1 MNLISTQ
8 VAQRP
13 APPGTRGSTAVW
25 YFAARGTGVW
35 LGVGASTEVVG
46 GADAAWREP
55 AALLRARA
63 AGVSTLQ
70 APSSLRAN
78 MALERFEV
86 VDLRS
91 GDREATACAGE
102 YLAGAA
108 AALRPCACEERL
120 GYANCGGAPARR
132 AAADADVPPAAPA
145 AVAAPAA
152 ADAPATTAPAASP
165 DPRCA
170 LDLARLAGLWTLAL
184 PVFYDTE
191 ALAASEWSAY
201 VDTVYGSLDAAAFPL
216 DLRCVTFFYH
226 GRLPAGVKPQ
236 FERRRR
242 RAGTPTLGDVIDVGA
257 RGLAWEVYVYGASDF
272 AVKNG
277 EAAPGDGRVVD
288 RGRVLLAP
296 ADNTTV
302 EVWHDFDDCRHATN
316 RGAQVGYW
324 GTFAPGSGVA
334 ANLGRTLVSN
344 GDGYRAAC
352 VWLAPGDSD
361 CRAGTTAAH
370 AALRR
375 HALAAGYD
383 SLVSCCGHRGSHP
396 QRRYEVVFF
405 RPVCPVPRQR
415 GDLGACPGPGLVL
428 VRALG
433 ANRTCACD
441 NGFVDVNC
449 DAPQAPTDRSLDTCG
464 GHAGSP
470 PQQCVSPKARDQPHE
485 DLSAANHMRAPATD
499 AGGTEEAALNSPG
512 RMECASASK
521 ATPSALRQQPQF
533 CTQHWTGQVARCQH
547 DCADLERRMCPA
559 TYQKRPRPHLLY
571 AHVEKT
577 GGSSVECAAQG
588 MVRDGLWTNLGHATI
603 ADVVTCRGLCSHGG
617 VRPQT
622 VVSVREPYSYWRSL
636 YAYAHFGRHSA
647 LKTHKSFA
655 GFMEDARAVGE
666 RLAAGDVPTV
676 DVAHLNDPGVHL
688 PNKVWFQSECIKRS
702 CGRPCDADHYLR
714 TESLD
719 RDWRDLLRR
728 LDLPP
733 VALPHTN
740 VLRVPNIQTIFS
752 SAIVDII
759 HTYDAP
765 MFDEFHYIRRADTPF
780 ELGAV
785 RPNAT
790 RQLAGGCPSPA
801 ELDRAAVP
809 LLGTLVAPGARPE
822 WDTYLARV
830 YGGPLA
836 LGVYPFDLDAL
847 EWLFYFSP
855 LGALRPVSVPPK
867 CAVPDGT
874 AWIRPGRAFPKF
886 LAPSRAR
893 GAFVQRSAGRP
904 FLSLR
909 NGSRVEVMDTE
920 CLGYE
925 NCAGRSAAR

>member
-1 MNLISTQ
+1 MISAQ
-8 VAQRP
+8 IAQRP

-55 AALLRARA
+55 VALLRARA

-102 YLAGAA
+102 YLAGAG

-120 GYANCGGAPARR
+120 GYANGGGAPARR
-132 AAADADVPPAAPA
+132 AVPGAGAPPAAP
-145 AVAAPAA
+145 A
-152 ADAPATTAPAASP
+152 ADAPATTVPAASP

-170 LDLARLAGLWTLAL
+170 LNLARLAGLWTLTL
-184 PVFYDTE
+184 PIFYDDK
-191 ALAASEWSAY
+191 ALAVSEWSGY
-201 VDTVYGSLDAAAFPL
+201 VDAVYGSLDAAAFPL
-216 DLRCVTFFYH
+216 DLRCVTFWYH
-226 GRLPAGVKPQ
+226 GRLPAGIKPE

-242 RAGTPTLGDVIDVGA
+242 RAGTSTLGDVIDVGA
-257 RGLAWEVYVYGASDF
+257 RGLAWEVYIYGASDF
-272 AVKNG
+272 AVMDG
-277 EAAPGDGRVVD
+277 EAAPGDGRIGD
-288 RGRVLLAP
+288 RGHVLRAPTHNARV
-296 ADNTTV
+296 
-302 EVWHDFDDCRHATN
+302 EIWHDFDDCRHAAGG
-316 RGAQVGYW
+316 RAQVGYW
-324 GTFAPGSGVA
+324 GTVAPGSGVV
-334 ANLGRTLVSN
+334 ANLGRTLISN
-344 GDGYRAAC
+344 GDGYRSAC
-352 VWLAPGDSD
+352 AWLAPRDSD

-370 AALRR
+370 VALRR

-405 RPVCPVPRQR
+405 RPMCPVPRR
-415 GDLGACPGPGLVL
+415 RDDLGACPGLGLVL
-428 VRALG
+428 ERARG
-433 ANRTCACD
+433 VNRTCACD
-441 NGFVDVNC
+441 DGFVDVNC
-449 DAPQAPTDRSLDTCG
+449 DAPRAPPDQSPDTCG
-464 GHAGSP
+464 GHAGAP
-470 PQQCVSPKARDQPHE
+470 PQRCMSPKARDQPHE

-499 AGGTEEAALNSPG
+499 PGGTKEAALNSPG
-512 RMECASASK
+512 RIKCASEA
-521 ATPSALRQQPQF
+521 APSARRQQPQF
-533 CTQHWTGQVARCQH
+533 CTHYWTGQVARCQR
-547 DCADLERRMCPA
+547 DCADLERSMCSA
-559 TYQKRPRPHLLY
+559 TYQERPRPHLLY

-588 MVRDGLWTNLGHATI
+588 MVRDGLWTNLGHTTI
-603 ADVVTCRGLCSHGG
+603 ADVVTCRGLCGHGG

-622 VVSVREPYSYWRSL
+622 VVSVREPYSYWKSL
-636 YAYAHFGRHSA
+636 DAYAHFGHHSA

-666 RLAAGDVPTV
+666 RLAAGDIPTV

-714 TESLD
+714 TEVLD
-719 RDWRDLLRR
+719 RDWCDLLRR
-728 LDLPP
+728 LDLPS
-733 VALPHTN
+733 VALPHAN
-740 VLRVPNIQTIFS
+740 VLRVPNVQTVFS
-752 SAIVDII
+752 AAIVDVI

-765 MFDEFHYIRRADTPF
+765 MFDEFHYLRRAAPF

-809 LLGTLVAPGARPE
+809 LLGTLIAPGARPE
-822 WDTYLARV
+822 WNAYLVRV
-830 YGGPLA
+830 YGEPLA
-836 LGVYPFDLDAL
+836 PGVYPFDLDAL

-867 CAVPDGT
+867 CPVPDGT
-874 AWIRPGRAFPKF
+874 AWTRPGRAFPEF
-886 LAPSRAR
+886 LATSRAR
-893 GAFVQRSAGRP
+893 GVFVQRSAGRP
-904 FLSLR
+904 PRPLR
-909 NGSRVEVMDTE
+909 NGSHVG
-920 CLGYE
+920 L
-925 NCAGRSAAR
+925 

>member
-1 MNLISTQ
+1 MISAQ
-8 VAQRP
+8 IAQRP

-55 AALLRARA
+55 VALLRARA

-102 YLAGAA
+102 YLAGAG

-132 AAADADVPPAAPA
+132 AVPGAGAPPAAP
-145 AVAAPAA
+145 A
-152 ADAPATTAPAASP
+152 ADAPATTVPAASP

-170 LDLARLAGLWTLAL
+170 LNLARLAGLWTLTL
-184 PVFYDTE
+184 PIFYDDK
-191 ALAASEWSAY
+191 ALAVSEWSGY
-201 VDTVYGSLDAAAFPL
+201 VDAVYGSLDAAAFPL
-216 DLRCVTFFYH
+216 DLRCVTFWYH
-226 GRLPAGVKPQ
+226 GRLPAGIKPE

-242 RAGTPTLGDVIDVGA
+242 RAGTSTLGDVIDVGA
-257 RGLAWEVYVYGASDF
+257 RGLAWEVYIYGASDF
-272 AVKNG
+272 AVMDG
-277 EAAPGDGRVVD
+277 EAAPGDGRIGD
-288 RGRVLLAP
+288 RGHVLRAPTHNARV
-296 ADNTTV
+296 
-302 EVWHDFDDCRHATN
+302 EIWHDFDDCRHAAGG
-316 RGAQVGYW
+316 RAQVGYW
-324 GTFAPGSGVA
+324 GTVAPGSGVV
-334 ANLGRTLVSN
+334 ANLGRTLISN
-344 GDGYRAAC
+344 GDGYRSAC
-352 VWLAPGDSD
+352 AWLAPRDSD

-370 AALRR
+370 VALRR

-405 RPVCPVPRQR
+405 RPMCPVPRR
-415 GDLGACPGPGLVL
+415 RDDLGACPGLGLVL
-428 VRALG
+428 ERARG
-433 ANRTCACD
+433 VNRTCACD
-441 NGFVDVNC
+441 DGFVDVNC
-449 DAPQAPTDRSLDTCG
+449 DAPRAPPDQSPDTCG
-464 GHAGSP
+464 GHAGAP
-470 PQQCVSPKARDQPHE
+470 PQRCMSPKARDQPHE

-499 AGGTEEAALNSPG
+499 PGGTKEAALNSPG
-512 RMECASASK
+512 RIKCASEA
-521 ATPSALRQQPQF
+521 APSARRQQPQF
-533 CTQHWTGQVARCQH
+533 CTHYWTGQVARCQR
-547 DCADLERRMCPA
+547 DCADLERSMCSA
-559 TYQKRPRPHLLY
+559 TYQERPRPHLLY

-588 MVRDGLWTNLGHATI
+588 MVRDGLWTNLGHTTI
-603 ADVVTCRGLCSHGG
+603 ADVVTCRGLCGHGG

-622 VVSVREPYSYWRSL
+622 VVSVREPYSYWKSL
-636 YAYAHFGRHSA
+636 YAYAHFGHHSA

-666 RLAAGDVPTV
+666 RLATGDVPTV

-714 TESLD
+714 TEVLD
-719 RDWRDLLRR
+719 RDWCDLLRR
-728 LDLPP
+728 LDLPS
-733 VALPHTN
+733 VALPHAN
-740 VLRVPNIQTIFS
+740 VLRVPNVQTVFS
-752 SAIVDII
+752 AAIVDVI

-765 MFDEFHYIRRADTPF
+765 MFDEFHYLRRAAPF

-809 LLGTLVAPGARPE
+809 LLGTLIAPGARPE
-822 WDTYLARV
+822 WNAYLVRV
-830 YGGPLA
+830 YGEPLA
-836 LGVYPFDLDAL
+836 PGVYPFDLDAL

-867 CAVPDGT
+867 CPVPDGT
-874 AWIRPGRAFPKF
+874 AWTRPGRAFPEF
-886 LAPSRAR
+886 LATSRAR
-893 GAFVQRSAGRP
+893 GVFVQRSAGRP
-904 FLSLR
+904 PRPLR
-909 NGSRVEVMDTE
+909 NGSHVG
-920 CLGYE
+920 L
-925 NCAGRSAAR
+925 

>member
-1 MNLISTQ
+1 MISAQ
-8 VAQRP
+8 IAQRP

-55 AALLRARA
+55 VALLRARA

-102 YLAGAA
+102 YLAGAG

-120 GYANCGGAPARR
+120 GYANGGGAPARR
-132 AAADADVPPAAPA
+132 AVPGAGAPPAAP
-145 AVAAPAA
+145 A
-152 ADAPATTAPAASP
+152 ADAPATTVPAASP

-170 LDLARLAGLWTLAL
+170 LNLARLAGLWTLTL
-184 PVFYDTE
+184 PIFYDDK
-191 ALAASEWSAY
+191 ALAVSEWSGY
-201 VDTVYGSLDAAAFPL
+201 VDAVYGSLDAAAFPL
-216 DLRCVTFFYH
+216 DLRCVTFWYH
-226 GRLPAGVKPQ
+226 GRLPAGIKPE

-242 RAGTPTLGDVIDVGA
+242 RAGTSTLGDVIDVGA
-257 RGLAWEVYVYGASDF
+257 RGLAWEVYIYGASDF
-272 AVKNG
+272 AVMDG
-277 EAAPGDGRVVD
+277 EAAPGDGRIGD
-288 RGRVLLAP
+288 RGHVLRAPTHNARV
-296 ADNTTV
+296 
-302 EVWHDFDDCRHATN
+302 EIWHDFDDCRHAAGG
-316 RGAQVGYW
+316 RAQVGYW
-324 GTFAPGSGVA
+324 GTVAPGSGVV
-334 ANLGRTLVSN
+334 ANLGRTLISN
-344 GDGYRAAC
+344 GDGYRSAC
-352 VWLAPGDSD
+352 AWLAPRDSD

-370 AALRR
+370 VALRR

-405 RPVCPVPRQR
+405 RPMCPVPRR
-415 GDLGACPGPGLVL
+415 RDDLGACPGLGLVL
-428 VRALG
+428 ERARG
-433 ANRTCACD
+433 VNRTCACD
-441 NGFVDVNC
+441 DGFVDVNC
-449 DAPQAPTDRSLDTCG
+449 DAPRAPPDQSPDTCG
-464 GHAGSP
+464 GHAGAP
-470 PQQCVSPKARDQPHE
+470 PQRCMSPKARDQPHE

-499 AGGTEEAALNSPG
+499 PGGTKEAALNSPG
-512 RMECASASK
+512 RIKCASEA
-521 ATPSALRQQPQF
+521 APSARRQQPQF
-533 CTQHWTGQVARCQH
+533 CTHYWTGQVARCQR
-547 DCADLERRMCPA
+547 DCADLERSMCSA
-559 TYQKRPRPHLLY
+559 TYQERPRPHLLY

-588 MVRDGLWTNLGHATI
+588 MVRDGLWTNLGHTTI
-603 ADVVTCRGLCSHGG
+603 ADVVTCRGLCGHGG

-622 VVSVREPYSYWRSL
+622 VVSVREPYSYWKSL
-636 YAYAHFGRHSA
+636 YAYAHFGHHSA

-666 RLAAGDVPTV
+666 RLAAGDIPTV

-714 TESLD
+714 TEVLD
-719 RDWRDLLRR
+719 RDWCDLLRR
-728 LDLPP
+728 LDLPS
-733 VALPHTN
+733 VALPHAN
-740 VLRVPNIQTIFS
+740 VLRVPNVQTVFS
-752 SAIVDII
+752 AAIVDVI

-765 MFDEFHYIRRADTPF
+765 MFDEFHYLRRAAPF

-809 LLGTLVAPGARPE
+809 LLGTLIAPGARPE
-822 WDTYLARV
+822 WNAYLVRV
-830 YGGPLA
+830 YGEPLA
-836 LGVYPFDLDAL
+836 PGVYPFDLDAL

-867 CAVPDGT
+867 CPVPDGT
-874 AWIRPGRAFPKF
+874 AWTRPGRAFPEF
-886 LAPSRAR
+886 LATSRAR
-893 GAFVQRSAGRP
+893 GVFVQRSAGRP
-904 FLSLR
+904 PRPLR
-909 NGSRVEVMDTE
+909 NGSHVG
-920 CLGYE
+920 L
-925 NCAGRSAAR
+925 

>member
-1 MNLISTQ
+1 MISAQ
-8 VAQRP
+8 IAQRP

-55 AALLRARA
+55 VALLRARA

-102 YLAGAA
+102 YLAGAG

-132 AAADADVPPAAPA
+132 AVPGAGAPPAAP
-145 AVAAPAA
+145 A
-152 ADAPATTAPAASP
+152 ADAPATTVPAASP

-170 LDLARLAGLWTLAL
+170 LNLARLAGLWTLTL
-184 PVFYDTE
+184 PIFYDDK
-191 ALAASEWSAY
+191 ALAVSEWSGY
-201 VDTVYGSLDAAAFPL
+201 VDAVYGSLDAAAFPL
-216 DLRCVTFFYH
+216 DLRCVTFWYH
-226 GRLPAGVKPQ
+226 GRLPAGIKPE

-242 RAGTPTLGDVIDVGA
+242 RAGTSTLGDVIDVGA
-257 RGLAWEVYVYGASDF
+257 RGLAWEVYIYGASDF
-272 AVKNG
+272 AVMDG
-277 EAAPGDGRVVD
+277 EAAPGDGRIGD
-288 RGRVLLAP
+288 RGHVLRAPTHNARV
-296 ADNTTV
+296 
-302 EVWHDFDDCRHATN
+302 EIWHDFDDCRHAAGG
-316 RGAQVGYW
+316 RAQVGYW
-324 GTFAPGSGVA
+324 GTVAPGSGVV
-334 ANLGRTLVSN
+334 ANLGRTLISN
-344 GDGYRAAC
+344 GDGYRSAC
-352 VWLAPGDSD
+352 AWLAPRDSD

-370 AALRR
+370 VALRR

-405 RPVCPVPRQR
+405 RPMCPVPRR
-415 GDLGACPGPGLVL
+415 RDDLGACPGLGLVL
-428 VRALG
+428 ERARG
-433 ANRTCACD
+433 VNRTCACD
-441 NGFVDVNC
+441 DGFVDVNC
-449 DAPQAPTDRSLDTCG
+449 DAPRAPPDQSPDTCG
-464 GHAGSP
+464 GHAGAP
-470 PQQCVSPKARDQPHE
+470 PQRCMSPKARDQPHE

-499 AGGTEEAALNSPG
+499 PGGTKEAALNSPG
-512 RMECASASK
+512 RIKCASEA
-521 ATPSALRQQPQF
+521 APSARRQQPQF
-533 CTQHWTGQVARCQH
+533 CTHYWTGQVARCQR
-547 DCADLERRMCPA
+547 DCADLERSMCSA
-559 TYQKRPRPHLLY
+559 TYQERPRPHLLY

-588 MVRDGLWTNLGHATI
+588 MVRDGLWTNLGHTTI
-603 ADVVTCRGLCSHGG
+603 ADVVTCRGLCGHGG

-622 VVSVREPYSYWRSL
+622 VVSVREPYSYWKSL
-636 YAYAHFGRHSA
+636 YAYAHFGHHSA

-666 RLAAGDVPTV
+666 RLAAGDIPTV

-714 TESLD
+714 TEVLD

-733 VALPHTN
+733 VALPHAN
-740 VLRVPNIQTIFS
+740 VLRVPNVQTVFS
-752 SAIVDII
+752 AAIVDVI

-765 MFDEFHYIRRADTPF
+765 MFDEFHYLRRAAPF

-809 LLGTLVAPGARPE
+809 LLGTLIAPGARPE
-822 WDTYLARV
+822 WNAYLVRV
-830 YGGPLA
+830 YGEPLA
-836 LGVYPFDLDAL
+836 PGVYPFDLDAL

-867 CAVPDGT
+867 CPVPDGT
-874 AWIRPGRAFPKF
+874 AWTRPGRAFPEF
-886 LAPSRAR
+886 LATSRAR
-893 GAFVQRSAGRP
+893 GVFVQRSAGRP
-904 FLSLR
+904 PRPLR
-909 NGSRVEVMDTE
+909 NGSHVG
-920 CLGYE
+920 L
-925 NCAGRSAAR
+925 